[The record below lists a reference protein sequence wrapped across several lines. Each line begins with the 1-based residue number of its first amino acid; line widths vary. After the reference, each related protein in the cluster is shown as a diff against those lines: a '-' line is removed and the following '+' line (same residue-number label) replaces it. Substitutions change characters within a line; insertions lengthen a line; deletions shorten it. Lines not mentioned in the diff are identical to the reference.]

1 MRFDLVFLDL
11 DGTLVDSG
19 ADIAASLNWALKRE
33 GEPELPEARI
43 IAAIGGGVPILLDRT
58 IGPDHPK
65 RERIHAGLRE
75 HYSEH
80 LLDRTTPYPG
90 VRETLESLAIPRI
103 LLTNKPEVMSRKM
116 LNQLGMDHLFAA
128 IYGGEGRLPRK
139 PDPAGVLEA
148 LDRFLTPKAR
158 AIHVGD
164 SGVDVAT
171 AKAAGI
177 HCCAVTYGYSMPG
190 ELEGADYTISRFDE
204 LAAILKG

>member
-1 MRFDLVFLDL
+1 MRCDIVFLDL

-43 IAAIGGGVPILLDRT
+43 IAAIGGGVPVLLDRT
-58 IGPDHPK
+58 IGASHPK

-80 LLDRTTPYPG
+80 LQDRTTLYPG
-90 VRETLESLAIPRI
+90 VRETLERIDLPRVI
-103 LLTNKPEVMSRKM
+103 VTNKPEAMSKK
-116 LNQLGMDHLFAA
+116 LLAGLGVDHLFAA

-139 PDPAGVLEA
+139 PDPASILEA
-148 LDRFLTPKAR
+148 LDRFKASKSR
-158 AIHVGD
+158 ALHVGD
-164 SGVDVAT
+164 SGVDIAT

-177 HCCAVTYGYSMPG
+177 KCCAVTYGYSIPG
-190 ELEGADYTISRFDE
+190 ELDGADFRIARFDE
-204 LAAILKG
+204 LAALLRD